1 MNGIILS
8 ARGLTK
14 AYGSFPVL
22 NQFSLDLYK
31 GRIVGLL
38 GPNGC
43 GKTTFIKL
51 AAGLLFPNSGELTIN
66 GMPVG
71 PETKKIVSYLPD
83 RDYLPKR
90 MRVNELLKLYG
101 DFYKDFDRARAVDLL
116 SVLGID
122 FSQRFGTMSKGTRE
136 RVQLTL
142 AMSRQAD
149 LYMLDEPIA
158 AVDPAAREF
167 ILRTVLQNYKEGS
180 TVLISTHLITDVEPI
195 LDDVIMLQNG
205 TLRLYGPAD
214 RIRADT
220 GKSIDALFR
229 EVYRC

>member
-1 MNGIILS
+1 MNDPILS
-8 ARGLTK
+8 ARGLCK
-14 AYGSFPVL
+14 SYGSVPVL
-22 NQFSLDLYK
+22 NQFSIDLFR

-38 GPNGC
+38 GPNGS
-43 GKTTFIKL
+43 GKTTLIKL
-51 AAGLLFPNSGELTIN
+51 AAGLLFPNSGQLAIG

-71 PETKKIVSYLPD
+71 PDTKRIVSYLPD
-83 RDYLPKR
+83 RDYLPVR
-90 MRVNELLKLYG
+90 MRVSELLKLYS
-101 DFYKDFDRARAVDLL
+101 DFYEDFDSPRAVELL
-116 SVLGID
+116 SRLGVD
-122 FSQRFGTMSKGTRE
+122 FSKRFGTMSKGTRE
-136 RVQLTL
+136 RVQLAL
-142 AMSRQAD
+142 AMSRQAE

-180 TVLISTHLITDVEPI
+180 TVLISTHLIADVEPI

-220 GKSIDALFR
+220 GKSIDMLFR

>member
-1 MNGIILS
+1 MSGTILS

-14 AYGSFPVL
+14 SYGAFPVL
-22 NQFSLDLYK
+22 NQFNIDIYK

-38 GPNGC
+38 GPNGS
-43 GKTTFIKL
+43 GKTTLIKL
-51 AAGLLFPNSGELTIN
+51 AAGLLFPTAGSITVG
-66 GMPVG
+66 GMPIG
-71 PETKKIVSYLPD
+71 PDSKRIVSYLPD
-83 RDYLPKR
+83 RDYLPLR
-90 MRVNELLKLYG
+90 MRVNELLALYR
-101 DFYKDFDRARAVDLL
+101 DFYADFDNARAMQLL
-116 SVLGID
+116 SMLGID

-142 AMSRQAD
+142 AMSRQAE
-149 LYMLDEPIA
+149 LYLLDEPIA

-180 TVLISTHLITDVEPI
+180 TVLISTHLIMDVEPV

-220 GKSIDALFR
+220 GKSIDQLFR

>member
-1 MNGIILS
+1 MSDTILS

-14 AYGSFPVL
+14 NFGGVPVL
-22 NQFSLDLYK
+22 NQLSIDLFR
-31 GRIVGLL
+31 GRIIGLL
-38 GPNGC
+38 GPNGS

-51 AAGLLFPNSGELTIN
+51 AAGLLFPDSGQLAIDS
-66 GMPVG
+66 MPVG
-71 PETKKIVSYLPD
+71 PDTKRIVSYLPD
-83 RDYLPKR
+83 RDYLPMR
-90 MRVNELLKLYG
+90 MRINELLRLYE
-101 DFYKDFDRARAVDLL
+101 DFYSDFDKGRAVDLL
-116 SVLGID
+116 SSLGID

-136 RVQLTL
+136 RVQLSL
-142 AMSRQAD
+142 AMSRQAE

-158 AVDPAAREF
+158 AVDPAARDF
-167 ILRTVLQNYKEGS
+167 ILNTVLRNYKEGS

-220 GKSIDALFR
+220 GKSIDMLFR

>member
-1 MNGIILS
+1 MNEPILS

-14 AYGSFPVL
+14 NYGGIPAL
-22 NQFSLDLYK
+22 NQLSIDIFK

-38 GPNGC
+38 GPNGS

-51 AAGLLFPNSGELTIN
+51 AAGMLFPLSGTLTIG

-71 PETKKIVSYLPD
+71 PDTKRIVSYLPD
-83 RDYLPKR
+83 RDFLPLR
-90 MRVNELLKLYG
+90 MRVKELLNMYS
-101 DFYKDFDRARAVDLL
+101 DFFPDFEKARAVDMLTR
-116 SVLGID
+116 LGID
-122 FSQRFGTMSKGTRE
+122 FSQKFGSMSKGTRE
-136 RVQLTL
+136 RVQLAL
-142 AMSRQAD
+142 AMSRRAE
-149 LYMLDEPIA
+149 LYLLDEPIA

-167 ILRTVLQNYKEGS
+167 ILRTVLENYKEGS
-180 TVLISTHLITDVEPI
+180 TVLISTHLIMEVEPI

-220 GKSIDALFR
+220 GAGIDALFR